1 MANVLQRMLNNVVD
15 KIEVDV
21 DTVIGER
28 KKTAKLRVLLFCSS
42 AFLSRECIGGQGNW
56 NANAALG
63 FGAFGSDRESPSQAH
78 FVTF

>member
-28 KKTAKLRVLLFCSS
+28 KKPPAKLRVLLFC
-42 AFLSRECIGGQGNW
+42 
-56 NANAALG
+56 
-63 FGAFGSDRESPSQAH
+63 
-78 FVTF
+78 

>member
-28 KKTAKLRVLLFCSS
+28 KKTAKLRVLLFC
-42 AFLSRECIGGQGNW
+42 
-56 NANAALG
+56 
-63 FGAFGSDRESPSQAH
+63 
-78 FVTF
+78 